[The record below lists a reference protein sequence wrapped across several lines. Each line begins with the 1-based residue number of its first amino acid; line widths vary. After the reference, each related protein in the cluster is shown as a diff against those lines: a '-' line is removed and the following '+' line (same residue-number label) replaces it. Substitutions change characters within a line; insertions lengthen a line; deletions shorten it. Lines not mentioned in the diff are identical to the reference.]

1 MPAICDADVSRKFM
15 CHRFVTCGGDEFDF
29 GRSLTDSLPYLRTVF
44 TQFRLGLFYLGI
56 IMAAFSVAFN
66 RTMKNE
72 GGYVLHEV
80 VGDRGG
86 MTFAGIARKY
96 NSSWAGWSLVDAGD
110 RDSAALKKSV
120 AEFYFN
126 NYFNACG
133 LKNIK
138 SQAVANVVY
147 DFAVNAG
154 VRTAVHLVQQSVG
167 VVADG
172 IVGARTLAAINTV
185 GSDEFI
191 ARYALAKVARYAAIV
206 NRDRS
211 QGKFLLG
218 WINRTLRD
226 LESL

>member
-1 MPAICDADVSRKFM
+1 MLTYPANLCAASLLLAPGISSTLAV
-15 CHRFVTCGGDEFDF
+15 
-29 GRSLTDSLPYLRTVF
+29 SLTDSYAYLRLLLPSF
-44 TQFRLGLFYLGI
+44 GWDFFIGF
-56 IMAAFSVAFN
+56 IMASFLVAFN
-66 RTMKNE
+66 RTMKSE

-80 VGDRGG
+80 SGDRGG

-96 NSSWAGWSLVDAGD
+96 NSSWPGWSLVDAGD
-110 RDSAALKKSV
+110 RDSDALKKSV

-133 LKNIK
+133 LKHIK

-154 VRTAVHLVQQSVG
+154 VRTAVRLVQQCVG
-167 VVADG
+167 VDADG
-172 IVGARTLAAINTV
+172 IVGPATIYALKYLDGDV
-185 GSDEFI
+185 FVS
-191 ARYALAKVARYAAIV
+191 RYALAKVARYAAIV

-211 QGKFLLG
+211 QSKFLLG
-218 WINRTLRD
+218 WVNRTLRD